1 MNLKHSILNQAGFTL
16 VELTIVL
23 FIVALLSSGL
33 MLGLS
38 GQREQAMNKDARM
51 QLETIREAL
60 IGYAMTNGRLPCPAP
75 ANLPN
80 TDPKAGQELIPHVK
94 IT

>member
-75 ANLPN
+75 P
-80 TDPKAGQELIPHVK
+80 TCPTLIQK
-94 IT
+94 QARS